1 MGIGKIASDKGRM
14 NEPNVVPFIDIL
26 LVLIIIF
33 MVITPLAPKGLDARV
48 PHTSETP
55 PPNYA
60 PVHDIV
66 IQMECSDAQCAQVNL
81 KINQKPV
88 TWDTLGEELATIFK
102 ERAQR
107 VAFVKASENLEFA
120 DVARVIDIAK
130 GAGVE
135 QVGLMTSNP

>member
-1 MGIGKIASDKGRM
+1 MGIGGIGGAAKGQM
-14 NEPNVVPFIDIL
+14 ADPNIVPFIDIL

-33 MVITPLAPKGLDARV
+33 MVITPLTPKGLDALV
-48 PHTSETP
+48 PHQDKRTEAKPDVQT
-55 PPNYA
+55 
-60 PVHDIV
+60 IV
-66 IQMECSDAQCAQVNL
+66 IQMDCADSLCLQVDL

-88 TWDTLGEELATIFK
+88 AWDTLGPELATIFK
-102 ERAQR
+102 ERPQR

-120 DVARVIDIAK
+120 DVARAIDIAK